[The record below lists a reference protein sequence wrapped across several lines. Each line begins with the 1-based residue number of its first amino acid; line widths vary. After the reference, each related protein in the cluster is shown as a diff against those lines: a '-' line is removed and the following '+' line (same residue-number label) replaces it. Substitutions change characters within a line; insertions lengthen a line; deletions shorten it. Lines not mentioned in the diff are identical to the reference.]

1 MPSPLTA
8 GFRLESETR
17 NKKGEGITSQDGAL
31 TKEEWKEF
39 TRWAEEKGVQV
50 VPEIDTPAHSLAI
63 TRVFPEYALADEPDN
78 VDHLDLSK
86 KGTLELYIM
95 SGRNTW
101 KEKILF
107 FPKKASSIS
116 AWMNIMA
123 AGRISAGLPMR

>member
-1 MPSPLTA
+1 MPSPLMQVS
-8 GFRLESETR
+8 GWKSETR

-86 KGTLELYIM
+86 KRDFGAGTEYLEGIP
-95 SGRNTW
+95 GRRRSC
-101 KEKILF
+101 F
-107 FPKKASSIS
+107 SPKKASFIS

-123 AGRISAGLPMR
+123 AGRISAGLP